1 MTTSMLHT
9 PILRPVRQTAIAT
22 VVFLFTTTAEC
33 KPTSAELINPQK
45 ILVQLECTRDVEL
58 GVSLRDSSGKV
69 LLEWRSRER
78 FPLTSTV
85 KALQCAR
92 VYDLALGN
100 NLAAIGSVANVAH
113 SPVYGLATPETLIS
127 LKQACRAAL
136 SQSDNRAANFI
147 FRHTGGP
154 KALTEWIRLLGD
166 SITRSDRIE
175 PDLNLSST
183 RDPRDSTTPSNA
195 SQLWYK
201 LDTTLLQQARKQ
213 WLADLASNQASSDLF
228 DSVLPAGWQIFDR
241 TGAGSSNENATRAW
255 HAIMLTETGARYY
268 AAVHVRSPAKTEL
281 AHRDETLRQVFRIL
295 TRVINSKVSKH

>member
-1 MTTSMLHT
+1 MLHT
-9 PILRPVRQTAIAT
+9 LILRPVKQAVIAAT
-22 VVFLFTTTAEC
+22 FLFISTAEC
-33 KPTSAELINPQK
+33 APIFAELINPQK

-85 KALQCAR
+85 KALQCA
-92 VYDLALGN
+92 
-100 NLAAIGSVANVAH
+100 
-113 SPVYGLATPETLIS
+113 PVYGLAAPETLIS

-154 KALTEWIRLLGD
+154 KALTEWIRQQGD
-166 SITRSDRIE
+166 SVTRSDRIE
-175 PDLNLSST
+175 PDLNLSSR

-201 LDTTLLQQARKQ
+201 LDTTLLPQARKQ
-213 WLADLASNQASSDLF
+213 WLADLASNQASSNLF
-228 DSVLPAGWQIFDR
+228 DSVLPAGWHVFDR
-241 TGAGSSNENATRAW
+241 TGSGSSNENTSRAW

-281 AHRDETLRQVFRIL
+281 SHRDETLRQVFRIL
-295 TRVINSKVSKH
+295 TQVINSKVSKY

>member
-1 MTTSMLHT
+1 MLHT
-9 PILRPVRQTAIAT
+9 LILRPVRQAVIAAT
-22 VVFLFTTTAEC
+22 FLFISTAEC
-33 KPTSAELINPQK
+33 APIFAEPINPQK

-100 NLAAIGSVANVAH
+100 NLATIDSVANVAH
-113 SPVYGLATPETLIS
+113 SPVYGLAAPETLIS

-154 KALTEWIRLLGD
+154 KALTEWLRLQGD
-166 SITRSDRIE
+166 NVTRSDRIE

-201 LDTTLLQQARKQ
+201 LDTTLLPQAHKQ
-213 WLADLASNQASSDLF
+213 WLADFASNQASRNLF

-255 HAIMLTETGARYY
+255 HAIMLTETGERYY
-268 AAVHVRSPAKTEL
+268 VAVHVRSPAKTEL
-281 AHRDETLRQVFRIL
+281 SHRDETLRQVFRIL
-295 TRVINSKVSKH
+295 TQVINSKVSKY